1 MPKTINV
8 AINGFGRIGRQ
19 AVRIIEEKYP
29 ELNVVLINDLTDGAT
44 LAHLFKYD
52 STYGMYDG
60 KAEFKNNRLITEQDE
75 ILLTAEKD
83 PSKLIHKEMKVDVV
97 LECTGRFTKRDDAA
111 LHLKAGAK
119 KVLISAPCKDKP
131 DATICMGVNDNI
143 YNPKTMD
150 VISNASCTT
159 NCLAPMVKVL
169 NDSFRIEHGFMT
181 TIHSYTND
189 QNLLDLPHADL
200 RRARAAAINM
210 VPTSTGAA
218 KAIGLIVPEVDG
230 KLDGVSI
237 RVPTP
242 TGSLTDLTIVS
253 KKKLTPETIIAAFEK
268 AAKGPMKGVLRVE
281 HAPIVSRDIVGDPHS
296 CIIDAAL
303 TNVTGGT
310 MAKVFAWYDNE
321 WGYSNRFVE
330 LARFVGS
337 KM

>member
-1 MPKTINV
+1 
-8 AINGFGRIGRQ
+8 
-19 AVRIIEEKYP
+19 
-29 ELNVVLINDLTDGAT
+29 
-44 LAHLFKYD
+44 
-52 STYGMYDG
+52 
-60 KAEFKNNRLITEQDE
+60 
-75 ILLTAEKD
+75 
-83 PSKLIHKEMKVDVV
+83 
-97 LECTGRFTKRDDAA
+97 
-111 LHLKAGAK
+111 
-119 KVLISAPCKDKP
+119 
-131 DATICMGVNDNI
+131 
-143 YNPKTMD
+143 
-150 VISNASCTT
+150 
-159 NCLAPMVKVL
+159 MVKVL
-169 NDSFRIEHGFMT
+169 NDSFGIEHGFMT

-218 KAIGLIVPEVDG
+218 KAIGLVVPEVDG

-253 KKKLTPETIIAAFEK
+253 TKKLTPEAIIAAFEK